1 MARWPHGLP
10 EAAPAALRLRRAFLQ
25 RPLRRV
31 EFAGDWLALRPNS
44 EAAVHSATLAVRRVL
59 AAGTG

>member
-1 MARWPHGLP
+1 MR
-10 EAAPAALRLRRAFLQ
+10 ALEPSPF
-25 RPLRRV
+25 
-31 EFAGDWLALRPNS
+31 FAGDWLALRPNS